1 MAEKSNERII
11 FFDGVCGLCNRS
23 VDFIIRRKN
32 ANRFKFSPL
41 QGEAAKRMLQLDDSA
56 SFNTFIYFRSGDVK
70 TRSDAA
76 LFVLID
82 LGRLW
87 PLAGIFL
94 IVPKFIRDGIYNWVS
109 RNRYQWFGKKES
121 CRLPSPEERAYFLD

>member
-32 ANRFKFSPL
+32 VNRFKFSAL
-41 QGEAAKRMLQLDDSA
+41 QGETAKHLLQLDESA
-56 SFNTFIYFRSGDVK
+56 SLNTFIYYRFGDVK

-82 LGRLW
+82 LGGIW

-94 IVPKFIRDGIYNWVS
+94 IVPKFIRKGIYNWIS
-109 RNRYQWFGKKES
+109 RNRYNWFGKKES
-121 CRLPSPEERAYFLD
+121 CRLPSPSEKAYFLP